1 MERRTFLQW
10 IAAGAGG
17 VTLSRL
23 TFADEASGDVD
34 FDALVN
40 AQLERA
46 TTRGCPL
53 IAVVV
58 PKAYPEQ
65 SERSEVITAWFDAAD
80 ASMLADLALVEIVCA
95 PLDALRRAPID
106 GLDGDAWIFVLNP
119 TPKESTNADPSAIA
133 SKQRW
138 SASALTFVLPRPR
151 QPWAGPDSEN
161 DDDEDDADPQA
172 TWNEERARVVHARV
186 RTALKLD
193 TGFDALATRARESLD
208 AELRTRVAEAIDDP
222 ATLATEDL
230 ALAAVLVRAQAIG
243 DTKWDAAAQAAIA
256 ESARRRL
263 RVAAPSGARWMR
275 QYACSTQPEGEPMR
289 LHCPCG
295 TSFVPVEGRRFL
307 GFLAR
312 PS

>member
-23 TFADEASGDVD
+23 TFASETSGEVD
-34 FDALVN
+34 FDALVT

-46 TTRGCPL
+46 TKRGCPL

-58 PKAYPEQ
+58 PKAYRDQ
-65 SERSEVITAWFDAAD
+65 SERGDVVAAWFEAAD
-80 ASMLADLALVEIVCA
+80 ASMLADLALVEFVCA

-106 GLDGDAWIFVLNP
+106 GLDDEAWIFVLNP
-119 TPKESTNADPSAIA
+119 APKDSTTADPAALA
-133 SKQRW
+133 SKERW
-138 SASALTFVLPRPR
+138 SASALTFVPPQSRRPFFGPESGPER
-151 QPWAGPDSEN
+151 EGGAGAQETW
-161 DDDEDDADPQA
+161 QA
-172 TWNEERARVVHARV
+172 ECARVVHARV

-193 TGFDALATRARESLD
+193 AGVEALAVRARESLD
-208 AELRTRVAEAIDDP
+208 AELRVRVAEAIDAP
-222 ATLATEDL
+222 ATLAAEDL

-243 DTKWDAAAQAAIA
+243 DSKREAAAQAAVA
-256 ESARRRL
+256 DSARRRL

-275 QYACSTQPEGEPMR
+275 QYACSTQPEGEPIR
-289 LHCPCG
+289 SHGPCG
-295 TSFVPVEGRRFL
+295 SSFVPVEGRRFL